1 MDLVRAERRGRE
13 PGYNTTV
20 LNLAPYLQ
28 SPGELL
34 KNTEVW
40 APSLRDSYL
49 ISLDWAQIFF

>member
-1 MDLVRAERRGRE
+1 MDVVRAKRRGQE
-13 PGYNTTV
+13 LGHNTTV
-20 LNLAPYLQ
+20 LSLAPYLQ

-49 ISLDWAQIFF
+49 ISLDWAQICF